1 MNQTPRTIPSAAENQ
16 SAGKI
21 EKEAPTNHEKSYTLC
36 AANSAMSVNAFAL
49 EVPTD
54 TVVQNLNGSQ
64 QAIKTYTIP
73 PDQDPSTL
81 IEEPF

>member
-1 MNQTPRTIPSAAENQ
+1 MKKAILCVLL
-16 SAGKI
+16 
-21 EKEAPTNHEKSYTLC
+21 TL
-36 AANSAMSVNAFAL
+36 AMSVNAFAL

-81 IEEPF
+81 IEERFEVAGLAIAALPTAEAIWSTA